1 MQLVKARFTRVLM
14 SFALGLALLAPI
26 PAASSESSTLA
37 TRNVVLGAFLEEA
50 FALSGA
56 NAATHE
62 FFPKRLNVAEGDDV
76 HFDVGGFEGVF
87 ILPSNVGAQDWIDE
101 FASTPTDPFSFV
113 IEDPDEAPGNLKG
126 NPVIVLGTDAT
137 CGGSSQPPC
146 SVDGTGVHSSGL
158 FPTGDFLTYD
168 VTIDLNEG
176 DFVWVVNS
184 VFPDQSMKISVVDP
198 ADRTS
203 QSDIDAERIHAFKRY
218 ADAAAALHTKLSNK
232 QTRHRTRGGGR
243 VWDAWA
249 GYDTQHFDLL
259 DFYPQRLKIKKND
272 RVRWH
277 FDSLIDEIH
286 TVSVPRAKALQ
297 TAANVFAPVCD
308 PDGDGGAG
316 PDNPPDLEGPPFCS
330 NVAQLEFDIPAGF
343 VLPRGNGIY
352 RQGNNLE
359 SSGARGGGLP
369 ENPYTLKFA
378 KRTSNQGNP
387 YICMLHPF
395 MRGRVVV
402 K

>member
-1 MQLVKARFTRVLM
+1 MPMILV
-14 SFALGLALLAPI
+14 LALLMP
-26 PAASSESSTLA
+26 PSAASSESSNFA

-50 FALSGA
+50 AALSGA

-76 HFDVGGFEGVF
+76 HFDVGGFEGML
-87 ILPSNVGAQDWIDE
+87 ILPANVGAQDWIDE
-101 FASTPTDPFSFV
+101 FASTPTDPFSLV

-126 NPVIVLGTDAT
+126 NPVIVLGTDPT
-137 CGGSSQPPC
+137 CGGPSQTPC

-158 FPTGDFLTYD
+158 LPTGDFLTYD

-184 VFPDQSMKISVVDP
+184 VYPDQRMKISVVDP
-198 ADRTS
+198 ADRSS
-203 QSDIDAERIHAFKRY
+203 QADIDAERITAFKRY
-218 ADAAAALHTKLSNK
+218 AEAAAALHTKLSNK

-259 DFYPQRLKIKKND
+259 DFYPRKVKIKKDD

-286 TVSVPRAKALQ
+286 TVSLPVAKALQ

-316 PDNPPDLEGPPFCS
+316 PDNPPDQPGPPFCA
-330 NVAQLEFDIPAGF
+330 NIAELEFDIPAG
-343 VLPRGNGIY
+343 VILPRGNGVVRRGRTI
-352 RQGNNLE
+352 E

-369 ENPYTLKFA
+369 ENPYTLRFA
-378 KRTSNQGNP
+378 KRTSNNGKP
-387 YICMLHPF
+387 YICILHPF

>member
-1 MQLVKARFTRVLM
+1 MPMVLV
-14 SFALGLALLAPI
+14 LALLMPP
-26 PAASSESSTLA
+26 PAASSASSNFATL
-37 TRNVVLGAFLEEA
+37 NVVLGAFLEEA
-50 FALSGA
+50 FAVSGT

-62 FFPKRLNVAEGDDV
+62 FFPKRLSVAEGDDV
-76 HFDVGGFEGVF
+76 HFDVGGFEGVL
-87 ILPSNVGAQDWIDE
+87 ILPPNVGAQDWLDE
-101 FASTPTDPFSFV
+101 FATTPTDPFSFV

-126 NPVIVLGTDAT
+126 NNVIALGTDPT
-137 CGGSSQPPC
+137 CGVSGQPPC

-158 FPTGDFLTYD
+158 FPDGDFLTYD

-184 VFPDQSMKISVVDP
+184 VFPDQRMKISVVDP

-203 QSDIDAERIHAFKRY
+203 QADIDAERIDAFKRY
-218 ADAAAALHTKLSNK
+218 ADAAAALALKLS
-232 QTRHRTRGGGR
+232 TRQSWHRTRSGR
-243 VWDAWA
+243 RVFDAWA

-259 DFYPQRLKIKKND
+259 DFFPQKLKIRKDD

-286 TVSVPRAKALQ
+286 TVSVPRARALQ

-316 PDNPPDLEGPPFCS
+316 PDNPPDLPEPPFCS
-330 NVAQLEFDIPAGF
+330 NIAELEFDIPAGF
-343 VLPRGNGIY
+343 VLPRGNGVY

-369 ENPYTLKFA
+369 ENSYTLTFS
-378 KRTSNQGNP
+378 KRTSNAGNP

>member
-1 MQLVKARFTRVLM
+1 MQLLKARSVRAVMPFVLV
-14 SFALGLALLAPI
+14 LALLMPI
-26 PAASSESSTLA
+26 PAASSESSSFD

-62 FFPKRLNVAEGDDV
+62 FFPKRLNIAEGDDV
-76 HFDVGGFEGVF
+76 HFDVGGFEGIL
-87 ILPSNVGAQDWIDE
+87 ILPANVGAQDWIDDN
-101 FASTPTDPFSFV
+101 ATTPFDPFSFV

-126 NPVIVLGTDAT
+126 NNAVVLGTDPN
-137 CGGSSQPPC
+137 CGVSGQPPC
-146 SVDGTGVHSSGL
+146 PVDGTGVHSSGVI
-158 FPTGDFLTYD
+158 PEGDFLTYD

-184 VFPDQSMKISVVDP
+184 VFPDHRMKINVVAP
-198 ADRTS
+198 GDRTS
-203 QSDIDAERIHAFKRY
+203 QAEIDAERIDAFKRY

-232 QTRHRTRGGGR
+232 QSRHRTRGGGR

-259 DFYPQRLKIKKND
+259 DFYPQKLTIKKND

-286 TVSVPRAKALQ
+286 TVSVPRARALQ

-308 PDGDGGAG
+308 PDGDAGPG
-316 PDNPPDLEGPPFCS
+316 PDNPPDMPGPPFCS
-330 NVAQLEFDIPAGF
+330 NIAELEFDIPAGF
-343 VLPRGNGIY
+343 VLGKGNGIY
-352 RQGNNLE
+352 RGGNDYE
-359 SSGARGGGLP
+359 HSGARGGGLP
-369 ENPYTLKFA
+369 ENPYTLRFK
-378 KRTSNQGNP
+378 KRSSKKGNP

-395 MRGRVVV
+395 MRGRVAVR
-402 K
+402 